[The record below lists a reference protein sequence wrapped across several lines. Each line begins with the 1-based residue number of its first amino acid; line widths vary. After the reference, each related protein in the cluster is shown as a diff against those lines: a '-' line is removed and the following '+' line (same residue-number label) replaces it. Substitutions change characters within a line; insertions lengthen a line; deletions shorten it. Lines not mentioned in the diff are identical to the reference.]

1 MMLSSCAVYRR
12 KTVVMFGLDVAF
24 SHILNVDCKLSLLSY
39 TVRDCC
45 ILVLCLCFLG
55 SKTIHEG
62 KTTIICFVVGL
73 RW

>member
-39 TVRDCC
+39 TVRD
-45 ILVLCLCFLG
+45 LYFGVMSLLSG
-55 SKTIHEG
+55 
-62 KTTIICFVVGL
+62 
-73 RW
+73 